1 MKLLS
6 NITNDYAQSALDLTA
21 EILNETGPRL
31 TGTESCKRAGE
42 LLKSNLNEFCD
53 VTFSE
58 KFQFSRD
65 AFLYFIRYFSISY
78 VLAFIFLWMGGYW
91 IYGAAIITTLGCII
105 ALFEFVFYLECIDP
119 LFKKTDGYNIS
130 GIVEPKKEVQKIIII
145 SGHYDSPY
153 VFRFLNQNQRWYKL
167 RVTLNTVLYLLI
179 TGISLWYS
187 WFQFIKIDGSHLNPL
202 LLLAL
207 GVGII
212 FISQYFFF
220 VSWAVSPG
228 AGDNLI
234 SAAMVIKL
242 SELFSGRKLKDL
254 PLKHTQLVFLCPDA
268 EESGLRGAREY
279 VKQHKM
285 QYRDIPT
292 YNFNMDSIY
301 RLEDLR
307 FLRSEINGIVQLDK
321 SMIQKCNEIS
331 KLLGYN
337 ISAIRMPFGG
347 GSTDAAEFAKAGIP
361 ALSIIGLDT
370 SFSNGNVPY
379 HTQFDTVD
387 KIEPQA
393 VLACMQIAE
402 QFILDIDKSAV

>member
-1 MKLLS
+1 
-6 NITNDYAQSALDLTA
+6 
-21 EILNETGPRL
+21 
-31 TGTESCKRAGE
+31 
-42 LLKSNLNEFCD
+42 
-53 VTFSE
+53 
-58 KFQFSRD
+58 
-65 AFLYFIRYFSISY
+65 
-78 VLAFIFLWMGGYW
+78 MGGYW
-91 IYGAAIITTLGCII
+91 IYGAAVVTTLGCII
-105 ALFEFVFYLECIDP
+105 ALFEFVFYQECIDP

-130 GIVEPKKEVQKIIII
+130 GIVEPEKEVKKIIII

-153 VFRFLNQNQRWYKL
+153 IFRFLNKNQRWYKL
-167 RVTLNTVLYLLI
+167 RVALNTVLYLLI

-220 VSWAVSPG
+220 VSREVSPG
-228 AGDNLI
+228 AGDNLV
-234 SAAMVIKL
+234 SACMVVKL
-242 SELFSGRKLKDL
+242 SELFYNIKSKGLA
-254 PLKHTQLVFLCPDA
+254 LKHTRLIFLCPDA

-279 VKQHKM
+279 VKQHKL
-285 QYRDIPT
+285 QYRNIPT

-307 FLRSEINGIVQLDK
+307 FLRSEINGAVQLDK

-347 GSTDAAEFAKAGIP
+347 GSTDAAEFAKVGIP

-370 SFSNGNVPY
+370 SFSSGNVPY

-402 QFILDIDKSAV
+402 QFILDSDKSAV